1 MEIDLE
7 GLWRRKNCSKNQST
21 YLNPYFKVL
30 SVSNLRT
37 FCPTLA
43 LSEERLTRQN
53 RTLSGDTL
61 IEWQTR
67 TARGATLPLEVYYSI
82 FSSYCIYYYMPC
94 TRQHFICVRIC
105 MYTYAHAYIRV
116 HTHSMLNLAVRAI
129 ASLLKISSMQCN
141 YLVCRLNVSK
151 SEKTTT

>member
-1 MEIDLE
+1 MERDLE
-7 GLWRRKNCSKNQST
+7 GLWGRKNCSKNQST
-21 YLNPYFKVL
+21 YLNPYFKVS
-30 SVSNLRT
+30 SVSNLCT

-53 RTLSGDTL
+53 RALSGDTL

-94 TRQHFICVRIC
+94 TRQHFIWCVYVC
-105 MYTYAHAYIRV
+105 THMHMHTYMY
-116 HTHSMLNLAVRAI
+116 THSMLNWAVRAI